1 MYVCMYVCMC
11 VCVGVCMGVCVCVVR
26 VCGSRS
32 ESRAVRAMSIYKI
45 LTHCITQNAGISTLG
60 RRHAIQGTRG
70 KACGYGK
77 GKEGK
82 EQRASGHTP
91 VTTFGHYA
99 VALPL
104 VVFFLGGF
112 FLARTQ

>member
-1 MYVCMYVCMC
+1 MYVCMHVWC
-11 VCVGVCMGVCVCVVR
+11 VCVCVCVCVVR

-45 LTHCITQNAGISTLG
+45 LTHTAPPRTPAYPPWEDDTQFK
-60 RRHAIQGTRG
+60 GTRG

-91 VTTFGHYA
+91 VPHSATT
-99 VALPL
+99 
-104 VVFFLGGF
+104 
-112 FLARTQ
+112 Q